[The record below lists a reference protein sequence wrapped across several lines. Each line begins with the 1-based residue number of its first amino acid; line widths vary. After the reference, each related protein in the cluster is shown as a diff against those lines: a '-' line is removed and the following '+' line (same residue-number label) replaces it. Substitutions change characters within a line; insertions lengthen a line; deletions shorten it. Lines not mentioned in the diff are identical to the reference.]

1 MSCVAGERDNQYTRA
16 PFMLI
21 PVIQK
26 NFPLR
31 ESNRYV
37 QFSSIER
44 DLLNVFFYFVF
55 SAGIF
60 GQKQRPHETG
70 YFECFKK

>member
-1 MSCVAGERDNQYTRA
+1 METMAGERDNQYTRA
-16 PFMLI
+16 PFMLM

-44 DLLNVFFYFVF
+44 DLFFRFVF

-60 GQKQRPHETG
+60 GQKQRPHETR